1 MEKYQAV
8 KNWCAE
14 RVGNPYIMGA
24 TGKTCTPSYR
34 QARMEQYPAYADKMV
49 KNCPRLSKASVNTCV
64 GCRWCDPSTGKGKL
78 AYDCAQL
85 ARWAMDFVG
94 IAMVS
99 GATSQWNKTAWAE
112 RGEIADLPRDKVALV
127 FRNDGGKMGHVGVY
141 QGDGTVIHAKGH
153 DYGVVQQDLAA
164 CDFTH
169 WGIPAGLYGEYV
181 PELLKKGSS
190 GEAVRQLQEML
201 LRVGMLLPR
210 YGADGKYGNET
221 AAAVLTFQAGHGLP
235 ETGECDAAT
244 WRALAQACAPDE
256 GADGQTPV
264 QPETPPQAPESGS
277 TAILPP
283 DCEAVPRLKLMEV
296 RACLQNALNIIEN
309 ALGSRPVG

>member
-34 QARMEQYPAYADKMV
+34 QARMAQYPAYADKMV
-49 KNCPRLSKASVNTCV
+49 KNCPRLSKASVNACV

-99 GATSQWNKTAWAE
+99 GATSQWNKTVWAE

-153 DYGVVQQDLAA
+153 DYGVVQTRLENDPWTHYGIPMGLYEGSYERPTLHRGDNNEYVRIMQQMLANAGYPLKPTRSSATGCDGIFGADSENVLKRFQSDHGLSDTGICDPATWDALESPDEQPDLAPTDDKVLTRA
-164 CDFTH
+164 
-169 WGIPAGLYGEYV
+169 EV
-181 PELLKKGSS
+181 
-190 GEAVRQLQEML
+190 EML
-201 LRVGMLLPR
+201 QKML
-210 YGADGKYGNET
+210 
-221 AAAVLTFQAGHGLP
+221 
-235 ETGECDAAT
+235 
-244 WRALAQACAPDE
+244 DE
-256 GADGQTPV
+256 ARNYLS
-264 QPETPPQAPESGS
+264 A
-277 TAILPP
+277 
-283 DCEAVPRLKLMEV
+283 RM
-296 RACLQNALNIIEN
+296 
-309 ALGSRPVG
+309 